1 MNSLNSKII
10 TLIVILILVP
20 FFSLSLFADN
30 SSDNLLNTKIT
41 INAEDASIGTII
53 TTMAEYS
60 NCNIVLALETTSGEK
75 QETEEKKLTISLKD
89 VPIEQALSLVVKSIG
104 LSYRLIGERTFIVG
118 ERDKIDEEIGQRSY
132 IIQLD
137 YVDAEKIIS
146 ALQIMPGE
154 IVPIEGQNS
163 LLIMANPESYAE
175 ISRKIEAIDQPQK
188 QIEIRA
194 RLIEISVTE
203 SEKFG
208 IDWAKLNS
216 LTTIIAED
224 PVSSDGQG
232 LAYNYDTADL
242 ASPHGEATEFGVL
255 PSEQYFQKLDDMS
268 DVGRFSRQLTAFDI
282 TVDWLL
288 ENNAA
293 QLLTDTRVTALNGE
307 KAEIHIGEVVPFVV
321 YDEDND
327 VQVERED
334 VGIIL
339 KVKPHVNSDGQITTT
354 IEPEVSSVLELVN
367 GTVPRTKVRKV
378 LSTVTVP
385 DGKRIIVGGLLN
397 STITKKTNKVPFL
410 GDIPFIG
417 KLFSHRYE
425 VIENTDLII
434 EITPRIVDYNEET
447 DFNLDERLG
456 RELIERN

>member
-1 MNSLNSKII
+1 MKSLNSKIA
-10 TLIVILILVP
+10 LIVILVLVP
-20 FFSLSLFADN
+20 LFSLSLFADS
-30 SSDNLLNTKIT
+30 SSDELLNTKIT

-60 NCNIVLALETTSGEK
+60 NCNIVLALDQTSGDK
-75 QETEEKKLTISLKD
+75 QQKEEQKLTISLKD

-118 ERDKIDEEIGQRSY
+118 EKSKIDEEIGERSY
-132 IIQLD
+132 IIQLN
-137 YVDAEKIIS
+137 YVDANKIIP
-146 ALQIMPGE
+146 ALEIMPGTA
-154 IVPIEGQNS
+154 VAIEGQNA

-175 ISRKIEAIDQPQK
+175 ISNKVAEIDKPQK

-194 RLIEISVTE
+194 RLIEISVSE

-224 PVSSDGQG
+224 PVTSTGQG
-232 LAYNYDTADL
+232 LPYNYDTADL
-242 ASPHGEATEFGVL
+242 SSPHGEATEFGVL
-255 PSEQYFQKLDDMS
+255 PDEQYFQKMDDWG
-268 DVGRFSRQLTAFDI
+268 DVGKFSRQLTAFDI

-307 KAEIHIGEVVPFVV
+307 DAEIHIGEVVPFVV

-339 KVKPHVNSDGQITTT
+339 KVKPNVNSDGQITTT

-367 GTVPRTKVRKV
+367 GTVPRTKVRRV
-378 LSTVTVP
+378 VSTVTVP

-397 STITKKTNKVPFL
+397 STISKKTNKVPFL

-417 KLFSHRYE
+417 KLFTHTYE
-425 VIENTDLII
+425 VVENTDLII
-434 EITPRIVDYNEET
+434 EITPRIVDYNEEL
-447 DFNLDERLG
+447 DYELDERLE

>member
-1 MNSLNSKII
+1 MKSLNNKI
-10 TLIVILILVP
+10 TLIVILVLVP
-20 FFSLSLFADN
+20 LFSLSLFAQN
-30 SSDNLLNTKIT
+30 SADDLLNTKIT

-53 TTMAEYS
+53 TSMAEYS
-60 NCNIVLALETTSGEK
+60 NCNIVLALDQTSGDK
-75 QETEEKKLTISLKD
+75 QQTEEQKLTISLKD

-118 ERDKIDEEIGQRSY
+118 DRSRIDEEIGERSY
-132 IIQLD
+132 IIQLN
-137 YVDAEKIIS
+137 YVDAAKIIP
-146 ALQIMPGE
+146 ALEIMPGK
-154 IVPIEGQNS
+154 IVAIDGQNA

-175 ISRKIEAIDQPQK
+175 ISNKIAEIDVPQK

-203 SEKFG
+203 SEKYG
-208 IDWAKLNS
+208 IDWSKLNS

-224 PVSSDGQG
+224 PVTSEGMG
-232 LAYNYDTADL
+232 LPYNYDTADL
-242 ASPHGEATEFGVL
+242 TNPHGEATEFGVL
-255 PSEQYFQKLDDMS
+255 PDEQYFQKMDDWG
-268 DVGRFSRQLTAFDI
+268 DVGKFSRQLTAFDI

-293 QLLTDTRVTALNGE
+293 QLLTDTRVTALNGQD
-307 KAEIHIGEVVPFVV
+307 AEIHIGEVVPFVV

-334 VGIIL
+334 VGIML
-339 KVKPHVNSDGQITTT
+339 KVKPTVNADGQITTT

-378 LSTVTVP
+378 TSTVTVP
-385 DGKRIIVGGLLN
+385 EGKRIIVGGLLN
-397 STITKKTNKVPFL
+397 STISKKTNKVPFL

-417 KLFSHRYE
+417 KLFTHKYE
-425 VIENTDLII
+425 VVENTDLII
-434 EITPRIVDYNEET
+434 EITPRIVDYNEEVN
-447 DFNLDERLG
+447 FELDERLE